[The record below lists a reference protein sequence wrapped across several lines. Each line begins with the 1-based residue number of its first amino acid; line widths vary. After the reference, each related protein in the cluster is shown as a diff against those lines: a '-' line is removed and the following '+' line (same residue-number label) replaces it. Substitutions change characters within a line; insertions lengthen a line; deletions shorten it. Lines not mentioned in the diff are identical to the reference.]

1 MLVEVDLFPIIE
13 EDELNNIS
21 EHEEQWWSTVV
32 VLVDWKVVEV
42 VVLSA
47 IWSDSINED
56 DDNEAGFSLSEVCDS
71 VKVDVVVGQVTIVL
85 VWTSIIVVVKTC
97 VESFDVVVYND
108 SVVFDVVSI
117 IVIDVNGVSV
127 ETVDIWLSF
136 VKLDLSV
143 ETVDCRIVEFSVPT
157 DYPNIPP
164 FFQKLIILKSFFFF
178 AVVFNDN
185 NFIIGIRGFFLN
197 RYDTFA
203 QIRHMILIGNENR
216 NQRLP
221 FNFIF

>member
-85 VWTSIIVVVKTC
+85 VWTSIIVVVKIC

-143 ETVDCRIVEFSVPT
+143 ETVDCRIVESDSVNNDVET
-157 DYPNIPP
+157 LDDELSLFEYDELTGVIVGHVV
-164 FFQKLIILKSFFFF
+164 ITIGSILVT
-178 AVVFNDN
+178 VVVISKVDSLEV
-185 NFIIGIRGFFLN
+185 IV
-197 RYDTFA
+197 
-203 QIRHMILIGNENR
+203 
-216 NQRLP
+216 
-221 FNFIF
+221 

>member
-85 VWTSIIVVVKTC
+85 VWTSIIVVVKIC

-108 SVVFDVVSI
+108 SVVSDIVSI

-143 ETVDCRIVEFSVPT
+143 ETVDCRIVESDSVNNDVET
-157 DYPNIPP
+157 LDDELSLLEYDELTGVIVGHVV
-164 FFQKLIILKSFFFF
+164 ITIGSILVT
-178 AVVFNDN
+178 VVVISKVDSLEV
-185 NFIIGIRGFFLN
+185 IV
-197 RYDTFA
+197 
-203 QIRHMILIGNENR
+203 
-216 NQRLP
+216 
-221 FNFIF
+221 

>member
-13 EDELNNIS
+13 EDELNSIS

-85 VWTSIIVVVKTC
+85 VWTSIIVVVKIC

-143 ETVDCRIVEFSVPT
+143 ETVDCRIVESDSVNNNVKTLDDELSLLEYDDLTGVIVGHVVITIVPT
-157 DYPNIPP
+157 LVTI
-164 FFQKLIILKSFFFF
+164 
-178 AVVFNDN
+178 VVISKVDSLEV
-185 NFIIGIRGFFLN
+185 IV
-197 RYDTFA
+197 
-203 QIRHMILIGNENR
+203 
-216 NQRLP
+216 
-221 FNFIF
+221 

>member
-13 EDELNNIS
+13 EDVLNNIS

-42 VVLSA
+42 VVPSA

-85 VWTSIIVVVKTC
+85 VWTSIIVVVKIC

-143 ETVDCRIVEFSVPT
+143 ETVDCRIVESDSVNNNVKT
-157 DYPNIPP
+157 LDDELSLLEYDELTGVIVGHVV
-164 FFQKLIILKSFFFF
+164 ITIGSILVT
-178 AVVFNDN
+178 VVVISKVDSLEV
-185 NFIIGIRGFFLN
+185 IV
-197 RYDTFA
+197 
-203 QIRHMILIGNENR
+203 
-216 NQRLP
+216 
-221 FNFIF
+221 

>member
-85 VWTSIIVVVKTC
+85 VWTSIIVVVKIC

-108 SVVFDVVSI
+108 SVVFDIVSI

-143 ETVDCRIVEFSVPT
+143 ETVDCRIVESDSVNNNVKT
-157 DYPNIPP
+157 LDDELSLLEYDELTGVIVGHVV
-164 FFQKLIILKSFFFF
+164 ITIGSILVT
-178 AVVFNDN
+178 VVVISKVNSLEV
-185 NFIIGIRGFFLN
+185 IV
-197 RYDTFA
+197 
-203 QIRHMILIGNENR
+203 
-216 NQRLP
+216 
-221 FNFIF
+221 

>member
-1 MLVEVDLFPIIE
+1 MLVKVDLFPIIE

-85 VWTSIIVVVKTC
+85 VWTSIIVVVKIC

-143 ETVDCRIVEFSVPT
+143 ETVDCRIVESDSVNNDVETLDDELSLLEYDELTGVIVGHVVITIVP
-157 DYPNIPP
+157 
-164 FFQKLIILKSFFFF
+164 ILVT
-178 AVVFNDN
+178 VVVISKVDSLEV
-185 NFIIGIRGFFLN
+185 IV
-197 RYDTFA
+197 
-203 QIRHMILIGNENR
+203 
-216 NQRLP
+216 
-221 FNFIF
+221 

>member
-42 VVLSA
+42 VVPSA

-85 VWTSIIVVVKTC
+85 VWTSIIVVVKIC

-108 SVVFDVVSI
+108 FVVFDVVSI

-143 ETVDCRIVEFSVPT
+143 ETVDFRIVEFDSVNNDVKT
-157 DYPNIPP
+157 LDDELSLLEYDELTGVIVGHVV
-164 FFQKLIILKSFFFF
+164 ITIGSILVT
-178 AVVFNDN
+178 VVVISKVDSLEV
-185 NFIIGIRGFFLN
+185 IV
-197 RYDTFA
+197 
-203 QIRHMILIGNENR
+203 
-216 NQRLP
+216 
-221 FNFIF
+221 

>member
-13 EDELNNIS
+13 EDVLNNIS

-85 VWTSIIVVVKTC
+85 VWTSIIVVVKIC

-143 ETVDCRIVEFSVPT
+143 ETVDCRIVESDSVNNNVKT
-157 DYPNIPP
+157 LDDELSLLEYDELTGVIVGHVV
-164 FFQKLIILKSFFFF
+164 ITIGSILVT
-178 AVVFNDN
+178 VVVISKVDSLEV
-185 NFIIGIRGFFLN
+185 IV
-197 RYDTFA
+197 
-203 QIRHMILIGNENR
+203 
-216 NQRLP
+216 
-221 FNFIF
+221 

>member
-13 EDELNNIS
+13 EDVLNNIS

-42 VVLSA
+42 VVPSA

-85 VWTSIIVVVKTC
+85 VWTSIIVVVKIC

-143 ETVDCRIVEFSVPT
+143 ETVDCRIVEFDSVNNDVET
-157 DYPNIPP
+157 LDD
-164 FFQKLIILKSFFFF
+164 KLSLLEYDELTEVIVGHVVITIGSILVT
-178 AVVFNDN
+178 VVVISKVDSLEV
-185 NFIIGIRGFFLN
+185 IV
-197 RYDTFA
+197 
-203 QIRHMILIGNENR
+203 
-216 NQRLP
+216 
-221 FNFIF
+221 

>member
-85 VWTSIIVVVKTC
+85 VWTSIIVVVKIC

-143 ETVDCRIVEFSVPT
+143 ETVDCRIVESDSVNNNVKT
-157 DYPNIPP
+157 LDDELSLLEYDELTGVIVGHVV
-164 FFQKLIILKSFFFF
+164 ITIGSILVT
-178 AVVFNDN
+178 VVVISKVDSLEV
-185 NFIIGIRGFFLN
+185 IV
-197 RYDTFA
+197 
-203 QIRHMILIGNENR
+203 
-216 NQRLP
+216 
-221 FNFIF
+221 

>member
-85 VWTSIIVVVKTC
+85 VWTSIIIVVKIC

-108 SVVFDVVSI
+108 SVVFDIVSI

-136 VKLDLSV
+136 VKLGLSV
-143 ETVDCRIVEFSVPT
+143 ETVDCRIVESDSVNNNVKT
-157 DYPNIPP
+157 LDDELSLLEYDELTGVIVGHVV
-164 FFQKLIILKSFFFF
+164 ITIGSILVT
-178 AVVFNDN
+178 VVVISKVDSLEV
-185 NFIIGIRGFFLN
+185 IV
-197 RYDTFA
+197 
-203 QIRHMILIGNENR
+203 
-216 NQRLP
+216 
-221 FNFIF
+221 

>member
-85 VWTSIIVVVKTC
+85 VWTSIIVVVKIC

-108 SVVFDVVSI
+108 SVVFDIVSI

-143 ETVDCRIVEFSVPT
+143 ETVDCRIVESDSVNNNVKT
-157 DYPNIPP
+157 LDDELSLLEYDDLTGVIVGHVV
-164 FFQKLIILKSFFFF
+164 ITIGSILVT
-178 AVVFNDN
+178 VVVISKVDSLEV
-185 NFIIGIRGFFLN
+185 IV
-197 RYDTFA
+197 
-203 QIRHMILIGNENR
+203 
-216 NQRLP
+216 
-221 FNFIF
+221 

>member
-42 VVLSA
+42 VVPSA

-85 VWTSIIVVVKTC
+85 VWTSIIVVVKIC

-143 ETVDCRIVEFSVPT
+143 ETVDFRIVEFDSVNNDVKTLDDELSLLEYDELTGVIVGHVVITIVP
-157 DYPNIPP
+157 
-164 FFQKLIILKSFFFF
+164 ILVT
-178 AVVFNDN
+178 VVVISKVDSLEV
-185 NFIIGIRGFFLN
+185 IV
-197 RYDTFA
+197 
-203 QIRHMILIGNENR
+203 
-216 NQRLP
+216 
-221 FNFIF
+221 

>member
-42 VVLSA
+42 VVPSA

-85 VWTSIIVVVKTC
+85 VWTSIIVVVKIC

-108 SVVFDVVSI
+108 FVVFDVVSI

-143 ETVDCRIVEFSVPT
+143 ETVDFRIVEFDSVNNDVKTLDDELSLLEYDELTGVIVGHVVITIVP
-157 DYPNIPP
+157 
-164 FFQKLIILKSFFFF
+164 ILVT
-178 AVVFNDN
+178 VVVISKVDSLEV
-185 NFIIGIRGFFLN
+185 IV
-197 RYDTFA
+197 
-203 QIRHMILIGNENR
+203 
-216 NQRLP
+216 
-221 FNFIF
+221 

>member
-85 VWTSIIVVVKTC
+85 VWTSIIVVVKIC

-108 SVVFDVVSI
+108 SVVFDIVSI

-143 ETVDCRIVEFSVPT
+143 ETVDCRIVESDSVNNDVET
-157 DYPNIPP
+157 LDDELSLLEYDELTGVIVGHVV
-164 FFQKLIILKSFFFF
+164 ITIGSILVT
-178 AVVFNDN
+178 VVVISKVDSLEV
-185 NFIIGIRGFFLN
+185 IV
-197 RYDTFA
+197 
-203 QIRHMILIGNENR
+203 
-216 NQRLP
+216 
-221 FNFIF
+221 

>member
-13 EDELNNIS
+13 EDVLNNIS

-143 ETVDCRIVEFSVPT
+143 ETVDCRIVEFDSVNNDVET
-157 DYPNIPP
+157 LDD
-164 FFQKLIILKSFFFF
+164 KLSLLEYDELTGVIVGHVVITIGSILVT
-178 AVVFNDN
+178 VVVISKVDSLEV
-185 NFIIGIRGFFLN
+185 IV
-197 RYDTFA
+197 
-203 QIRHMILIGNENR
+203 
-216 NQRLP
+216 
-221 FNFIF
+221 

>member
-13 EDELNNIS
+13 EDVLNNIS

-42 VVLSA
+42 VVPSA

-85 VWTSIIVVVKTC
+85 VWTSIIVVVKIC

-108 SVVFDVVSI
+108 SVVFDIVSI

-143 ETVDCRIVEFSVPT
+143 ETVDCRIVESDSVNNNVKT
-157 DYPNIPP
+157 LDDELSLLEYDELTGVIVGHVV
-164 FFQKLIILKSFFFF
+164 ITIGSILVT
-178 AVVFNDN
+178 VVVISKVDSLEV
-185 NFIIGIRGFFLN
+185 IV
-197 RYDTFA
+197 
-203 QIRHMILIGNENR
+203 
-216 NQRLP
+216 
-221 FNFIF
+221 

>member
-85 VWTSIIVVVKTC
+85 VWTSIIVVVKIC

-108 SVVFDVVSI
+108 SVVFDIVSI

-143 ETVDCRIVEFSVPT
+143 ETVDCRIVESDSVNNNVKT
-157 DYPNIPP
+157 LDDELSVLEYDELTGVIVGHVV
-164 FFQKLIILKSFFFF
+164 ITIGSILVT
-178 AVVFNDN
+178 VVVISKVNSLEV
-185 NFIIGIRGFFLN
+185 IV
-197 RYDTFA
+197 
-203 QIRHMILIGNENR
+203 
-216 NQRLP
+216 
-221 FNFIF
+221 

>member
-47 IWSDSINED
+47 TWSDSINED

-85 VWTSIIVVVKTC
+85 VWTSIIVVVKIC

-143 ETVDCRIVEFSVPT
+143 ETVDCRIVEFDSVNNDVKTLDDELSLLEYDELTGVIVGHVVITIVP
-157 DYPNIPP
+157 
-164 FFQKLIILKSFFFF
+164 ILVT
-178 AVVFNDN
+178 VVVISKVDSLEV
-185 NFIIGIRGFFLN
+185 IV
-197 RYDTFA
+197 
-203 QIRHMILIGNENR
+203 
-216 NQRLP
+216 
-221 FNFIF
+221 

>member
-13 EDELNNIS
+13 EDVLNNIS

-42 VVLSA
+42 VVPSA

-85 VWTSIIVVVKTC
+85 VWTSIIVVVKIC

-108 SVVFDVVSI
+108 FVVFDVVSI

-143 ETVDCRIVEFSVPT
+143 ETVDFRIVEFDSVNNDVKTLDDELSLLEYDELTGVIVGHVVITIVP
-157 DYPNIPP
+157 
-164 FFQKLIILKSFFFF
+164 ILVT
-178 AVVFNDN
+178 VVVISKVDSLEV
-185 NFIIGIRGFFLN
+185 IV
-197 RYDTFA
+197 
-203 QIRHMILIGNENR
+203 
-216 NQRLP
+216 
-221 FNFIF
+221 

>member
-47 IWSDSINED
+47 TWSDSINED

-85 VWTSIIVVVKTC
+85 VWTSIIVVVKIC

-108 SVVFDVVSI
+108 FVVFDVVSI

-143 ETVDCRIVEFSVPT
+143 ETVDCRIVEFDSVNNDVET
-157 DYPNIPP
+157 LDD
-164 FFQKLIILKSFFFF
+164 KLSLLEYDELTGVIVGHVVITIVPILVT
-178 AVVFNDN
+178 VVVISKVDSLEV
-185 NFIIGIRGFFLN
+185 IV
-197 RYDTFA
+197 
-203 QIRHMILIGNENR
+203 
-216 NQRLP
+216 
-221 FNFIF
+221 

>member
-85 VWTSIIVVVKTC
+85 VWTSIIVVVKIC

-143 ETVDCRIVEFSVPT
+143 ETVDCRIVESDSVNNNVKT
-157 DYPNIPP
+157 LDDELSLLEYDDLTGVIVGHVV
-164 FFQKLIILKSFFFF
+164 ITIGSILVT
-178 AVVFNDN
+178 VVVISKVDSLEV
-185 NFIIGIRGFFLN
+185 IV
-197 RYDTFA
+197 
-203 QIRHMILIGNENR
+203 
-216 NQRLP
+216 
-221 FNFIF
+221 

>member
-56 DDNEAGFSLSEVCDS
+56 DDNEAGFSLSEMCDS
-71 VKVDVVVGQVTIVL
+71 VKVDVNVGQVTIVL

-143 ETVDCRIVEFSVPT
+143 ETVDCRIVESDSVNNDVETLDDELSLLEYDELTGVIVGHVVITIVP
-157 DYPNIPP
+157 
-164 FFQKLIILKSFFFF
+164 ILVT
-178 AVVFNDN
+178 VVVISKVDSLEV
-185 NFIIGIRGFFLN
+185 IV
-197 RYDTFA
+197 
-203 QIRHMILIGNENR
+203 
-216 NQRLP
+216 
-221 FNFIF
+221 

>member
-13 EDELNNIS
+13 EDELNNTS

-42 VVLSA
+42 VVPSA

-85 VWTSIIVVVKTC
+85 VWTSIIVVVKIC

-108 SVVFDVVSI
+108 FVVFDVVSI

-143 ETVDCRIVEFSVPT
+143 ETVDFRIVEFDSVNNDVKT
-157 DYPNIPP
+157 LDDELSLLEYDELTGAIVGHVV
-164 FFQKLIILKSFFFF
+164 ITIGSILVT
-178 AVVFNDN
+178 VVVISKVDSLEV
-185 NFIIGIRGFFLN
+185 IV
-197 RYDTFA
+197 
-203 QIRHMILIGNENR
+203 
-216 NQRLP
+216 
-221 FNFIF
+221 

>member
-13 EDELNNIS
+13 EDELNSIS

-85 VWTSIIVVVKTC
+85 VWTSIIVVVKIC

-143 ETVDCRIVEFSVPT
+143 EKVDCRIVEFDSVNNDVETLDDELSLLEYDVLTGVIVGHVVITIVPT
-157 DYPNIPP
+157 LVTI
-164 FFQKLIILKSFFFF
+164 
-178 AVVFNDN
+178 VVISKVDSLEV
-185 NFIIGIRGFFLN
+185 IV
-197 RYDTFA
+197 
-203 QIRHMILIGNENR
+203 
-216 NQRLP
+216 
-221 FNFIF
+221 

>member
-42 VVLSA
+42 VVPSA

-85 VWTSIIVVVKTC
+85 VWTSIIVVVKIC

-108 SVVFDVVSI
+108 SVVFDIVSI

-143 ETVDCRIVEFSVPT
+143 ETVDCRIVESDSVNNNVET
-157 DYPNIPP
+157 LDDELSLLEYDELTGVIVGHVV
-164 FFQKLIILKSFFFF
+164 ITIGSILVT
-178 AVVFNDN
+178 VVVISKVDSLEV
-185 NFIIGIRGFFLN
+185 IV
-197 RYDTFA
+197 
-203 QIRHMILIGNENR
+203 
-216 NQRLP
+216 
-221 FNFIF
+221 

>member
-13 EDELNNIS
+13 EDVLNNIS

-42 VVLSA
+42 VVPSA

-85 VWTSIIVVVKTC
+85 VWTSIIVVVKIC

-117 IVIDVNGVSV
+117 IVIDVNDVSV

-143 ETVDCRIVEFSVPT
+143 ETVDCRIVEFDSVNNDVET
-157 DYPNIPP
+157 LDD
-164 FFQKLIILKSFFFF
+164 KLSLLEYDELTGVIVGHVVITIGSILVT
-178 AVVFNDN
+178 VVVISKVDSLEV
-185 NFIIGIRGFFLN
+185 IV
-197 RYDTFA
+197 
-203 QIRHMILIGNENR
+203 
-216 NQRLP
+216 
-221 FNFIF
+221 

>member
-13 EDELNNIS
+13 EDVLNNIS

-47 IWSDSINED
+47 TWSDSINED

-85 VWTSIIVVVKTC
+85 VWTSIIVVVKIC

-143 ETVDCRIVEFSVPT
+143 ETVDFRIVEFDSVNNDVET
-157 DYPNIPP
+157 LDD
-164 FFQKLIILKSFFFF
+164 KLSLLEYDELTGVIVGHVVITIVPILVT
-178 AVVFNDN
+178 VVVISKVDSLEV
-185 NFIIGIRGFFLN
+185 IV
-197 RYDTFA
+197 
-203 QIRHMILIGNENR
+203 
-216 NQRLP
+216 
-221 FNFIF
+221 

>member
-85 VWTSIIVVVKTC
+85 VWTSIIVVVKIC

-108 SVVFDVVSI
+108 SVVFDIVSI

-127 ETVDIWLSF
+127 ETVDIWLLF

-143 ETVDCRIVEFSVPT
+143 ETVDCRIVESDSVNNNVKT
-157 DYPNIPP
+157 LDDELSLLEYDELTGVIVGHVV
-164 FFQKLIILKSFFFF
+164 ITIGSILVT
-178 AVVFNDN
+178 VVVISKVDSLEV
-185 NFIIGIRGFFLN
+185 IV
-197 RYDTFA
+197 
-203 QIRHMILIGNENR
+203 
-216 NQRLP
+216 
-221 FNFIF
+221 

>member
-1 MLVEVDLFPIIE
+1 MLVKVDLFPIIE

-85 VWTSIIVVVKTC
+85 VWTSIIVIVKIC

-143 ETVDCRIVEFSVPT
+143 ETVDCRIVESDSVNNDVET
-157 DYPNIPP
+157 LDDELSLLEYDELTGVIVGHVV
-164 FFQKLIILKSFFFF
+164 ITIGSILVT
-178 AVVFNDN
+178 VVVISKVDSLEV
-185 NFIIGIRGFFLN
+185 IV
-197 RYDTFA
+197 
-203 QIRHMILIGNENR
+203 
-216 NQRLP
+216 
-221 FNFIF
+221 

>member
-13 EDELNNIS
+13 EDVLNNIS

-42 VVLSA
+42 VVPSA

-85 VWTSIIVVVKTC
+85 VWTSIIVVVKIC

-143 ETVDCRIVEFSVPT
+143 ETADCRIVESDSVNNDVET
-157 DYPNIPP
+157 LDD
-164 FFQKLIILKSFFFF
+164 KLSLLEYDELTGVIVGHVVITIGSILVT
-178 AVVFNDN
+178 VVVISKVDSLEV
-185 NFIIGIRGFFLN
+185 IV
-197 RYDTFA
+197 
-203 QIRHMILIGNENR
+203 
-216 NQRLP
+216 
-221 FNFIF
+221 

>member
-85 VWTSIIVVVKTC
+85 VWTSIIVVVKIC

-108 SVVFDVVSI
+108 SVVFDIVSI

-143 ETVDCRIVEFSVPT
+143 ETVDCRIVEFDSVNNDVET
-157 DYPNIPP
+157 LDD
-164 FFQKLIILKSFFFF
+164 KLSLLEYDELTGVIVGHVVITIGSILVT
-178 AVVFNDN
+178 VVVISKVDSLEV
-185 NFIIGIRGFFLN
+185 IV
-197 RYDTFA
+197 
-203 QIRHMILIGNENR
+203 
-216 NQRLP
+216 
-221 FNFIF
+221 

>member
-71 VKVDVVVGQVTIVL
+71 VKVDVNVGQVTIVL
-85 VWTSIIVVVKTC
+85 VWTSIIVVVKIC

-136 VKLDLSV
+136 VKLDLLV
-143 ETVDCRIVEFSVPT
+143 ETVDCRIVESDSVNNNVKT
-157 DYPNIPP
+157 LDDELSVLEYDELTGVIVGHVV
-164 FFQKLIILKSFFFF
+164 ITIGSILVT
-178 AVVFNDN
+178 VVVISKVDSLEV
-185 NFIIGIRGFFLN
+185 IV
-197 RYDTFA
+197 
-203 QIRHMILIGNENR
+203 
-216 NQRLP
+216 
-221 FNFIF
+221 

>member
-47 IWSDSINED
+47 TWSDSINED

-85 VWTSIIVVVKTC
+85 VWTSIIVVVKIC

-143 ETVDCRIVEFSVPT
+143 ETVDCRIVEFDSVNNDVET
-157 DYPNIPP
+157 LDD
-164 FFQKLIILKSFFFF
+164 KLSLLEYDELTGVIVGHVVITIGSILVT
-178 AVVFNDN
+178 VVVISKVDSLEV
-185 NFIIGIRGFFLN
+185 IV
-197 RYDTFA
+197 
-203 QIRHMILIGNENR
+203 
-216 NQRLP
+216 
-221 FNFIF
+221 

>member
-42 VVLSA
+42 VVPSA

-85 VWTSIIVVVKTC
+85 VWTSIIVVVKIC

-143 ETVDCRIVEFSVPT
+143 ETVDCRIVEFDSVNNDVETLDDELSLLEYDELTGVIVGHVVITIVP
-157 DYPNIPP
+157 
-164 FFQKLIILKSFFFF
+164 ILVT
-178 AVVFNDN
+178 VVVISKVDSLEV
-185 NFIIGIRGFFLN
+185 IV
-197 RYDTFA
+197 
-203 QIRHMILIGNENR
+203 
-216 NQRLP
+216 
-221 FNFIF
+221 

>member
-47 IWSDSINED
+47 IWSDLINED

-85 VWTSIIVVVKTC
+85 VWTSIIVVVKIC

-108 SVVFDVVSI
+108 SVVFDIVSI

-143 ETVDCRIVEFSVPT
+143 ETVDCRIVESDSVNNNVKT
-157 DYPNIPP
+157 LDDELSLLEYDELTGVIVGH
-164 FFQKLIILKSFFFF
+164 IVITIGSILVT
-178 AVVFNDN
+178 VVVISKVDSLEV
-185 NFIIGIRGFFLN
+185 IV
-197 RYDTFA
+197 
-203 QIRHMILIGNENR
+203 
-216 NQRLP
+216 
-221 FNFIF
+221 

>member
-13 EDELNNIS
+13 EDVLNNIS

-42 VVLSA
+42 VVPSA

-85 VWTSIIVVVKTC
+85 VWTSIIVVVKIC

-143 ETVDCRIVEFSVPT
+143 ETVDFRIVEFDSVNNDVKT
-157 DYPNIPP
+157 LDD
-164 FFQKLIILKSFFFF
+164 KLSLLEYDELTGVIVGHVVITIVPILVT
-178 AVVFNDN
+178 VVVISKVDSLEV
-185 NFIIGIRGFFLN
+185 IV
-197 RYDTFA
+197 
-203 QIRHMILIGNENR
+203 
-216 NQRLP
+216 
-221 FNFIF
+221 

>member
-42 VVLSA
+42 VVPSA

-85 VWTSIIVVVKTC
+85 VWTSIIVVVKIC

-108 SVVFDVVSI
+108 SVVFDIVSI

-143 ETVDCRIVEFSVPT
+143 ETVDCRIVESDSVNNNVKT
-157 DYPNIPP
+157 LDDELSLLEYDELTGVIVGHVV
-164 FFQKLIILKSFFFF
+164 ITIGSILVT
-178 AVVFNDN
+178 VVVISKVDSLEV
-185 NFIIGIRGFFLN
+185 IV
-197 RYDTFA
+197 
-203 QIRHMILIGNENR
+203 
-216 NQRLP
+216 
-221 FNFIF
+221 

>member
-47 IWSDSINED
+47 TWSDSINED

-85 VWTSIIVVVKTC
+85 VWTSIIVVVKIC

-143 ETVDCRIVEFSVPT
+143 ETVDCRIVEFDSVNNDVET
-157 DYPNIPP
+157 LDD
-164 FFQKLIILKSFFFF
+164 KLSLLEYDELTGVIVGHVVITIVPILVT
-178 AVVFNDN
+178 VVVISKVDSLEV
-185 NFIIGIRGFFLN
+185 IV
-197 RYDTFA
+197 
-203 QIRHMILIGNENR
+203 
-216 NQRLP
+216 
-221 FNFIF
+221 

>member
-13 EDELNNIS
+13 EDVLNNIS

-85 VWTSIIVVVKTC
+85 VWTSIIVVVKIC

-143 ETVDCRIVEFSVPT
+143 ETVDCRIVEFDSVNNDVETLDDELSLLEYDELTGVIVGHVVITIVP
-157 DYPNIPP
+157 
-164 FFQKLIILKSFFFF
+164 ILVT
-178 AVVFNDN
+178 VVVISKVDSLEV
-185 NFIIGIRGFFLN
+185 IV
-197 RYDTFA
+197 
-203 QIRHMILIGNENR
+203 
-216 NQRLP
+216 
-221 FNFIF
+221 